1 MFRVSEDLKRE
12 FAQSDVPNVVCT
24 NTIITGVN
32 LNKVMLMQAIKSWS
46 SERSI
51 TGPPVNGSDKQG
63 IRLEGTR
70 EEGRESAC
78 H

>member
-32 LNKVMLMQAIKSWS
+32 LNKVMLMQASWS

-70 EEGRESAC
+70 EESAC